1 MANRWQIRWRYK
13 QVRIAALLG
22 SIIAL
27 SSFSLT
33 VAAQSCSVQ
42 SPAQRLPLVELYTSQ
57 GCSSCPPADQWLG
70 TLTQRDDI
78 VPMSLHV
85 AYWDYIGWKD
95 PFAKAE
101 FSQRQRWMADVNKSS
116 SVYTPGIFVGG
127 TEFRDWSS
135 SYMQQRLFSRT
146 HSHASGANIRIEKS
160 VGALS
165 GWNVAA
171 VLTGDHPSDTKR
183 LFVASTRNGLVSKVK
198 AGENN
203 GRTLTNHHVVEFWS
217 GPLVAK
223 SAKQF
228 DWHGSLPAGTDTLVA
243 FVQDMKSGEV
253 LQATRLNLKRAECRD

>member
-1 MANRWQIRWRYK
+1 MANRWQMRWRYK

-22 SIIAL
+22 SLVAL

-78 VPMSLHV
+78 VPMSMHV

-127 TEFRDWSS
+127 AEFRDWSS

-146 HSHASGANIRIEKS
+146 HSHAAGANIRIEKS

-165 GWNVAA
+165 GWNVSA
-171 VLTGDHPSDTKR
+171 VLTGDQPSDAKR

-203 GRTLTNHHVVEFWS
+203 GRTLTNHHVVDFWS
-217 GPLVAK
+217 GPLAAK

-228 DWHGSLPAGTDTLVA
+228 DWHGALPAGTDALVA

-253 LQATRLNLKRAECRD
+253 VQATRLNLKRAECRD